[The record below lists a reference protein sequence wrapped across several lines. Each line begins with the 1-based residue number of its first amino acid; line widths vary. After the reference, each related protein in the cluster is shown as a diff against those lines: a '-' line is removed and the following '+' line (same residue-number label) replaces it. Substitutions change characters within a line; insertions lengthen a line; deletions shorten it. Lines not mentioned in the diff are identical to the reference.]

1 MWTSAHRATTIPGVD
16 PGRPAPQALRVS
28 MVLSTEQQPA
38 GERLAFWREVVN
50 RQFVPLEVRPMR
62 AEPFHG
68 RVRSA
73 RLGPMQVSE
82 VTSSA
87 QQVTRTPRLIA
98 RDSGDDYKVG
108 VQLRGSCVLAQDGRD
123 VRLVPG
129 DFAVYDCSRPYSLAF
144 DGAFRTLVLVLP
156 RRLIRLRSA
165 GPADISAVRVSGRE
179 GLGGLV
185 SPFLRR
191 LGAVTE
197 DVEGV
202 AGHRIA
208 ESVVDLLTTA
218 VAERLDDTAADPE
231 SAQRALFLRIS
242 GFMEE
247 RLADPDLSPELIAA
261 AHTVSVRYLHKLF
274 ALHGTTVCG
283 WLRERR
289 LEGCR
294 RDLADRRLRHRN
306 LGAVAARWGLHDPA
320 HFSRLFKRAYGLA
333 PSQYRAEAH
342 GSPC

>member
-1 MWTSAHRATTIPGVD
+1 
-16 PGRPAPQALRVS
+16 
-28 MVLSTEQQPA
+28 MVLSTEQHPA
-38 GERLAFWREVVN
+38 GERLAFWHEVVN
-50 RQFVPLEVRPMR
+50 RQFVPLAVRPLGG
-62 AEPFHG
+62 EPFHG
-68 RVRSA
+68 RVRSTCV
-73 RLGPMQVSE
+73 GPLQVSE

-98 RDSGDDYKVG
+98 RGSTDAYKVG
-108 VQLRGSCVLAQDGRD
+108 VQLRGSCVVAQDGREAA
-123 VRLVPG
+123 LGPG

-144 DGAFRTLVLVLP
+144 DGAFRILVLVLP

-165 GPADISAVRVSGRE
+165 SPADISAVRVSGRE
-179 GLGGLV
+179 GLGALV

-191 LGAVTE
+191 LGTVTE
-197 DVEGV
+197 DVDGV
-202 AGHRIA
+202 AGHRVA

-218 VAERLDDTAADPE
+218 VAERLDAAAADPE
-231 SAQRALFLRIS
+231 SAQRALFLRIQ
-242 GFMEE
+242 GFIEE

-261 AHTVSVRYLHKLF
+261 AHAISVRYLHKLF

-283 WLRERR
+283 WLRARR

-294 RDLADRRLRHRN
+294 RDLADERLRLRG

-320 HFSRLFKRAYGLA
+320 HFSRLFKRAYGVT

-342 GSPC
+342 GSPR